1 MDALSL
7 FFPAHVTLALSFYL
21 FLWLLPF
28 FLQSFLPFRI
38 SVILSGTSL
47 FPLSFPA
54 ILVSPRCLFLA
65 LSHFCLKL
73 LLVLPLSSI
82 YMPSCHNR
90 PLATCYSFFSLPS
103 SFCASGQQEQN
114 IKSSKPQPSRD
125 LVLISSLKPSFPEE
139 AKLNNWKWL
148 FGQDKKLS
156 YSSAIADYYH

>member
-82 YMPSCHNR
+82 YCICLPVTIDLWQR
-90 PLATCYSFFSLPS
+90 VTRFFLSRLPS
-103 SFCASGQQEQN
+103 VRQASRSKISKAQN
-114 IKSSKPQPSRD
+114 
-125 LVLISSLKPSFPEE
+125 
-139 AKLNNWKWL
+139 LNHQGTL
-148 FGQDKKLS
+148 C
-156 YSSAIADYYH
+156 